1 MALFACRVVIAA
13 HTVNADDDDSPAAGG
28 TRLSIRIFIPVGF
41 AIFPL
46 SGELKARIAL

>member
-1 MALFACRVVIAA
+1 LACNVVTAA
-13 HTVNADDDDSPAAGG
+13 QTTKAEDDERPAAGG